1 MNIAGRLKKLEAQA
15 VFRDKG
21 DIILFDEYG
30 KCVDA
35 IIQKMP
41 GIEIGGLALMP
52 DGSSRGI
59 YPLASV
65 AELIL
70 ATADHQGETQE
81 SVGEALF
88 LRENDI
94 RCGAEI
100 LLGSNV

>member
-1 MNIAGRLKKLEAQA
+1 MGLCNRLRKLES
-15 VFRDKG
+15 RIMTDKNMA
-21 DIILFDEYG
+21 LFDNQG
-30 KCVDA
+30 NRIDA

-70 ATADHQGETQE
+70 ATDHQGSAQE
-81 SVGEALF
+81 SVGETLF
-88 LRENDI
+88 RRVNDI

>member
-1 MNIAGRLKKLEAQA
+1 MGLCNRLRKLESRVLTDRYMA
-15 VFRDKG
+15 
-21 DIILFDEYG
+21 LFDNQG

-41 GIEIGGLALMP
+41 GNEIGGLALMP

-70 ATADHQGETQE
+70 GTADHQGETQE
-81 SVGEALF
+81 SVGETLF
-88 LRENDI
+88 LRINDI